1 MIESL
6 KRKATTCHFTQQQ
19 RWKNIQPTEGDKK
32 FYNIVARFEI
42 SKEEREKKILCY
54 FPIFDLEK
62 KKKKKGSGGAKN
74 WSKK

>member
-1 MIESL
+1 
-6 KRKATTCHFTQQQ
+6 
-19 RWKNIQPTEGDKK
+19 
-32 FYNIVARFEI
+32 VARFEI